1 VYGAI
6 LVQRAAQASSA
17 GVMITAHPTD
27 PLEKTTFT
35 INAKKGFGMS
45 VVDGKKVPEILLY
58 NFHNDALRV
67 VSRSAE
73 DTMLVSDPNGGVR
86 AVKNPNPGQAILS
99 AVQAR
104 LLGRAGRRITKSF
117 PKEAAIDIEWVFVGD
132 QLNIVQARPY
142 VSKQL
147 E

>member
-1 VYGAI
+1 
-6 LVQRAAQASSA
+6 
-17 GVMITAHPTD
+17 MITAHPTD
-27 PLEKTTFT
+27 KMEKTTFT

-73 DTMLVSDPNGGVR
+73 DTMLVADPKGGVR
-86 AVKNPNPGQAILS
+86 AVKNPNPGKAILS

-104 LLGRAGRRITKSF
+104 LLGRAGRRIVKAF
-117 PKEAAIDIEWVFVGD
+117 PHEAAIDIEWVFVGD

-142 VSKQL
+142 VSKEL